1 MGFIK
6 VGVVLFA
13 SLLVG
18 MANASNGNKNNNN
31 KTENKMT
38 VTELTQEDFV
48 KKVYDFE
55 TNPNAWKFEGD
66 KPAVIDF
73 YATWC
78 GPCKMMSPILD
89 EISKEYE
96 GKINVY
102 KVNVDKEADL
112 ASVFGFRQASGYALP
127 HIDHSSK
134 TRHGLHDL
142 VDYPIGYQDVPVL
155 HGGKGDDAAYLLR
168 GQVF

>member
-1 MGFIK
+1 MKRKFKMDFIK
-6 VGVVLFA
+6 AGIVVFA

-18 MANASNGNKNNNN
+18 TADASNGNGSNNNN
-31 KTENKMT
+31 TENKMM
-38 VTELTQEDFV
+38 VIELTQEDFI

-55 TNPNAWKFEGD
+55 TNPNAWNFEGD

-112 ASVFGFRQASGYALP
+112 ANVFGIRSIPSLLFVPMRKEPSMVQGAMPKNEL
-127 HIDHSSK
+127 K
-134 TRHGLHDL
+134 KL
-142 VDYPIGYQDVPVL
+142 VDNI
-155 HGGKGDDAAYLLR
+155 LLER
-168 GQVF
+168 K

>member
-6 VGVVLFA
+6 VGAVLFA

-55 TNPNAWKFEGD
+55 TNPNAWTFEGD

-112 ASVFGFRQASGYALP
+112 ASVFGIRSIPSLLFVPMKKEPSMVQGAMQKNEL
-127 HIDHSSK
+127 K
-134 TRHGLHDL
+134 KL
-142 VDYPIGYQDVPVL
+142 VDDI
-155 HGGKGDDAAYLLR
+155 LLESK
-168 GQVF
+168 

>member
-89 EISKEYE
+89 EISK
-96 GKINVY
+96 
-102 KVNVDKEADL
+102 
-112 ASVFGFRQASGYALP
+112 S
-127 HIDHSSK
+127 
-134 TRHGLHDL
+134 TR
-142 VDYPIGYQDVPVL
+142 VKSTYI
-155 HGGKGDDAAYLLR
+155 R
-168 GQVF
+168 

>member
-78 GPCKMMSPILD
+78 GPCKMVGPVLEELD
-89 EISKEYE
+89 AE
-96 GKINVY
+96 NDQLTVV
-102 KVNVDKEADL
+102 KVNVDNELDL
-112 ASVFGFRQASGYALP
+112 ASKYGVQSIPNMIFFKEGKAVTQIIGFAN
-127 HIDHSSK
+127 K
-134 TRHGLHDL
+134 
-142 VDYPIGYQDVPVL
+142 
-155 HGGKGDDAAYLLR
+155 DAILDKINP
-168 GQVF
+168 FMD

>member
-6 VGVVLFA
+6 VGAVLFA

-78 GPCKMMSPILD
+78 GPCKMVGPVLEELD
-89 EISKEYE
+89 AE
-96 GKINVY
+96 NDQLTVV
-102 KVNVDKEADL
+102 KVNVDNELDL
-112 ASVFGFRQASGYALP
+112 ASKYGVQSIPNMIFFKEGKAVTQIIGFAN
-127 HIDHSSK
+127 K
-134 TRHGLHDL
+134 
-142 VDYPIGYQDVPVL
+142 
-155 HGGKGDDAAYLLR
+155 DAILDKINP
-168 GQVF
+168 FMD

>member
-6 VGVVLFA
+6 VGAVLFA

-38 VTELTQEDFV
+38 VTELTQE
-48 KKVYDFE
+48 DFE

-96 GKINVY
+96 GKINIY

-112 ASVFGFRQASGYALP
+112 ASVFGIRSIPSLLFVPMKKEPSMVQGAMQKNEL
-127 HIDHSSK
+127 K
-134 TRHGLHDL
+134 KL
-142 VDYPIGYQDVPVL
+142 VDDI
-155 HGGKGDDAAYLLR
+155 LLESK
-168 GQVF
+168 

>member
-6 VGVVLFA
+6 VGAVLFA

-48 KKVYDFE
+48 KKVYDFK

-96 GKINVY
+96 GKINIY

-112 ASVFGFRQASGYALP
+112 ASVFGIRSIPSLLFVPMKKEPSMVQGAMQKNEL
-127 HIDHSSK
+127 K
-134 TRHGLHDL
+134 KL
-142 VDYPIGYQDVPVL
+142 VDDI
-155 HGGKGDDAAYLLR
+155 LLESK
-168 GQVF
+168 

>member
-6 VGVVLFA
+6 VGAVLFA

-55 TNPNAWKFEGD
+55 TNPNAWK
-66 KPAVIDF
+66 
-73 YATWC
+73 
-78 GPCKMMSPILD
+78 MMSPILD

-96 GKINVY
+96 GKINIY

-112 ASVFGFRQASGYALP
+112 ASVFGIRSIPSLLFVPMKKEPSMVQGAMQKNEL
-127 HIDHSSK
+127 K
-134 TRHGLHDL
+134 KL
-142 VDYPIGYQDVPVL
+142 VDDI
-155 HGGKGDDAAYLLR
+155 LLESK
-168 GQVF
+168 

>member
-6 VGVVLFA
+6 VGAVLFA

-38 VTELTQEDFV
+38 VTDS
-48 KKVYDFE
+48 E

-112 ASVFGFRQASGYALP
+112 ASVFGIRSIPSLLFVPMKKEPSMVQGAMPKNEL
-127 HIDHSSK
+127 K
-134 TRHGLHDL
+134 KL
-142 VDYPIGYQDVPVL
+142 VDDI
-155 HGGKGDDAAYLLR
+155 LLESK
-168 GQVF
+168 